1 MSARNK
7 ARGRELENEV
17 VAAATN
23 AGLKAHRIFG
33 SGAYK
38 NQLGDDFAS
47 DVVVE
52 GLRIE
57 CKRRK
62 SGFKLLYDAF
72 DQDDSDVVCV
82 RADRMPRMY
91 LVREDVFLHLLKH
104 VPNERLVSYRCDECG
119 VFYRPKRQPRTNAE
133 HNFCSHKCK
142 NNFTTKKFRNRKR
155 KERESEII

>member
-23 AGLKAHRIFG
+23 AGLQAHRIFG

-72 DQDDSDVVCV
+72 QQDESDVVCV
-82 RADRMPRMY
+82 RADRMPRLY
-91 LVREDVFLHLLKH
+91 LVREDVFLK
-104 VPNERLVSYRCDECG
+104 LV
-119 VFYRPKRQPRTNAE
+119 K
-133 HNFCSHKCK
+133 
-142 NNFTTKKFRNRKR
+142 
-155 KERESEII
+155 KERDSETI

>member
-1 MSARNK
+1 VSARNRGGRNV
-7 ARGRELENEV
+7 ARGRELENEC

-91 LVREDVFLHLLKH
+91 LVREDVFLHLIKQ
-104 VPNERLVSYRCDECG
+104 
-119 VFYRPKRQPRTNAE
+119 K
-133 HNFCSHKCK
+133 
-142 NNFTTKKFRNRKR
+142 
-155 KERESEII
+155 KEREVEVI

>member
-1 MSARNK
+1 VSARNRGGRNV
-7 ARGRELENEV
+7 ARGRELENECV
-17 VAAATN
+17 VAATN

-91 LVREDVFLHLLKH
+91 LMREDVFLHLIKQ
-104 VPNERLVSYRCDECG
+104 
-119 VFYRPKRQPRTNAE
+119 K
-133 HNFCSHKCK
+133 
-142 NNFTTKKFRNRKR
+142 
-155 KERESEII
+155 KEREVEVI